1 MPTLNNHYTSKIYY
15 IMLHLVP
22 EKIQSLTS
30 TAATTTTIALQWNE
44 VEGTA
49 TESYSLTWTSGF
61 GEGSL
66 SISGTSTVI
75 DDLVSN
81 AMYSFQIKALND
93 DGEGELSDEYN
104 VATSK

>member
-1 MPTLNNHYTSKIYY
+1 M
-15 IMLHLVP
+15 
-22 EKIQSLTS
+22 QSLRS
-30 TAATTTTIALQWNE
+30 TAATTKTIALQWNE

-49 TESYSLTWTSGF
+49 TETYSLAWTSSF

-81 AMYSFQIKALND
+81 TMYSFQIKAIND
-93 DGEGELSDEYN
+93 HGAGELSDEYN
-104 VATSK
+104 IALSK

>member
-1 MPTLNNHYTSKIYY
+1 M
-15 IMLHLVP
+15 
-22 EKIQSLTS
+22 QSLRS
-30 TAATTTTIALQWNE
+30 TAATTKTIALQWNE

-49 TESYSLTWTSGF
+49 TETYSLAWTSSF

-81 AMYSFQIKALND
+81 TMYSFQIKAIND
-93 DGEGELSDEYN
+93 DGAEELSDEYN
-104 VATSK
+104 IALSK